1 MMDASTS
8 CEQDD
13 TLTLDPAPTNL
24 TTFKVTLTGIRED
37 IPVEVSRHAFARLFK
52 VEPQQIDTFF
62 KSLPRVLKK
71 KIQADQASR
80 YKAAIENAGGICR
93 IEEDGPHIAA
103 AIQAPPPTLKDVK
116 PPVAFMPPASA
127 QNAHPHSS
135 NIRQRDVKP
144 PGPMAG
150 VARKIVWEVRNF
162 LLLDIPKR
170 SIALHFKLPSP
181 SARAKVGSGS
191 SAELYESDNDPLE
204 FLKLLHAR
212 IKFLNFAKLA
222 TSARLRANHDLLKK
236 FYPVAIPL
244 LVELA
249 KADGIPESEDRRQAL
264 MVTNDI
270 ASILVISYAFV
281 FANYYEGSKYHYA
294 RHRKQVPE
302 LASCIF
308 ELLLLKQRA
317 RALRYQMLEP
327 NDWSMANTVFYVMRA
342 YEDARQA
349 MPTLA
354 SELKMDT
361 LRGKK
366 SLTDQFIL
374 LQIEAWFDLLRLPT
388 HLQWV
393 IGSYVLKV
401 ENAVHLR
408 EDTGALN
415 TNEMLVYCYGKQAAE
430 TQRLDT
436 PAGPAL
442 VLNLHHLIEAI
453 HEDCQAKGTTN
464 TRDASHAMPRF
475 AHFET
480 ADHFV
485 IRNQL
490 LSRLKPKEDST
501 VSSGEQ
507 QVDELRIFAGFS
519 AVFALLRHQKSEF
532 GSEERLEDRL
542 SKRSAAFAVDGREIR
557 KSLWSFSFQSE
568 NMTRFTTTESKDT
581 NAMGIGMLLAYGV
594 ADEVNRPRLAVVSR
608 ISRPYG
614 RVLELDMRFV
624 ASFCEPVVL
633 DFNTVKV
640 PGLMLYDPRGGG
652 HWALAFP
659 PRDVLMRIDKV
670 EIHRNKKV
678 ISVELTRILDA
689 SSDFYLLETTLTS
702 SQLGFYSAPQ
712 YPVAAVRQTPLRIF

>member
-1 MMDASTS
+1 M
-8 CEQDD
+8 
-13 TLTLDPAPTNL
+13 
-24 TTFKVTLTGIRED
+24 KR
-37 IPVEVSRHAFARLFK
+37 
-52 VEPQQIDTFF
+52 
-62 KSLPRVLKK
+62 
-71 KIQADQASR
+71 KIQAGQAAR

-93 IEEDGPHIAA
+93 IEEDGLHVAA
-103 AIQAPPPTLKDVK
+103 AIQAPPPKLIDVK
-116 PPVAFMPPASA
+116 PPVAFMLPASA
-127 QNAHPHSS
+127 QNVHPHSP

-144 PGPMAG
+144 QGPMAG

-162 LLLDIPKR
+162 LLLDMPKR

-181 SARAKVGSGS
+181 SARTKVGSGS

-212 IKFLNFAKLA
+212 IKFLNFATLA
-222 TSARLRANHDLLKK
+222 TGARLRANRDLLKK

-264 MVTNDI
+264 MLTNDI

-302 LASCIF
+302 LASCMF

-317 RALRYQMLEP
+317 RALRYQLLEP

-342 YEDARQA
+342 YEDVQQA

-354 SELKMDT
+354 SELKMDI
-361 LRGKK
+361 LRDKK

-374 LQIEAWFDLLRLPT
+374 LQIQAWFDLLRLPT

-401 ENAVHLR
+401 ENAAHLR

-415 TNEMLVYCYGKQAAE
+415 ANEMLVYCYGKQATE
-430 TQRLDT
+430 TRRLDT

-442 VLNLHHLIEAI
+442 VLNLHHLVEAI
-453 HEDCQAKGTTN
+453 HEDCQARGTTN

-490 LSRLKPKEDST
+490 LSRLMPQEDSA

-507 QVDELRIFAGFS
+507 QVNDLRIFAGFS

-542 SKRSAAFAVDGREIR
+542 SKRSAALAVDGREIR

-614 RVLELDMRFV
+614 KVLELDMRFV
-624 ASFCEPVVL
+624 ANFCEPVVV

-659 PRDVLMRIDKV
+659 PRDVLMGIDKV
-670 EIHRNKKV
+670 KIHRNKKV
-678 ISVELTRILDA
+678 ISVELTRVLDA

>member
-1 MMDASTS
+1 MVNTSIS
-8 CEQDD
+8 CEQAD
-13 TLTLDPAPTNL
+13 TLTLDPAHTHS

-37 IPVEVSRHAFARLFK
+37 IPVEVSRLAFARLFK
-52 VEPQQIDTFF
+52 VEPQQIDTLF
-62 KSLPRVLKK
+62 KSLPQVLKK
-71 KIQADQASR
+71 KIQADQACR

-93 IEEDGPHIAA
+93 IEEDEPLVAA
-103 AIQAPPPTLKDVK
+103 VIQASPPTLKDVK

-127 QNAHPHSS
+127 QNAHPHSP
-135 NIRQRDVKP
+135 NIRPRNVKP

-170 SIALHFKLPSP
+170 SIALHFKLPS
-181 SARAKVGSGS
+181 SSSRAKVGSGS
-191 SAELYESDNDPLE
+191 SAELYESADDSLE

-222 TSARLRANHDLLKK
+222 TSARLRANRDLLKK

-264 MVTNDI
+264 MMTNDI
-270 ASILVISYAFV
+270 ASILVISYALV

-317 RALRYQMLEP
+317 RALRYQLLEP

-342 YEDARQA
+342 YEDVQRA
-349 MPTLA
+349 MPTIA

-361 LRGKK
+361 QRAEK

-374 LQIEAWFDLLRLPT
+374 LQIQAWFDLLKLPT
-388 HLQWV
+388 CLQWV

-408 EDTGALN
+408 EDTGDLN
-415 TNEMLVYCYGKQAAE
+415 TNEMLVYCYGKKAAE
-430 TQRLDT
+430 IQRLDT
-436 PAGPAL
+436 PAGPTL
-442 VLNLHHLIEAI
+442 VLNLHHLVEAI
-453 HEDCQAKGTTN
+453 REDCQARGTTN

-490 LSRLKPKEDST
+490 LSRLMPKEGST

-507 QVDELRIFAGFS
+507 QVDGLRIFAGFA

-542 SKRSAAFAVDGREIR
+542 SNRSAAFAVDGREIR

-659 PRDVLMRIDKV
+659 PRDVLIGIDKV

-702 SQLGFYSAPQ
+702 PQLGFYSVPQ
-712 YPVAAVRQTPLRIF
+712 YPVAAARQTPLRIF

>member
-1 MMDASTS
+1 MTF
-8 CEQDD
+8 
-13 TLTLDPAPTNL
+13 DPELENL
-24 TTFKVTLTGIRED
+24 TTFKVTLTGIRGD
-37 IPVEVSRHAFARLFK
+37 IPVEKARDALAKLFK
-52 VEPQQIDTFF
+52 VTPQQVDTLF
-62 KSLPRVLKK
+62 KTLPRVIKK

-93 IEEDGPHIAA
+93 MEEEGPNVAA
-103 AIQAPPPTLKDVK
+103 VIQAPSLMRADVK
-116 PPVAFMPPASA
+116 PPVASALPGSAPITQSHSPATHQS
-127 QNAHPHSS
+127 
-135 NIRQRDVKP
+135 DVTP
-144 PGPMAG
+144 QGAIAG
-150 VARKIVWEVRNF
+150 IARKIVWEVRNF
-162 LLLDIPKR
+162 LLLDIPER
-170 SIALHFKLPSP
+170 SIPLNFKLPSP
-181 SARAKVGSGS
+181 STRAKVGSGR
-191 SAELYESDNDPLE
+191 SADLYESENDPLE
-204 FLKLLHAR
+204 FLKLLHTR

-222 TSARLRANHDLLKK
+222 TGARLRANRDLLKK
-236 FYPVAIPL
+236 FYPVAIKL
-244 LVELA
+244 MVELA
-249 KADGIPESEDRRQAL
+249 RTGGIPESEDRRQAL
-264 MVTNDI
+264 MLTNDI

-281 FANYYEGSKYHYA
+281 FANYYEGSRYHYA
-294 RHRKQVPE
+294 RHRKQVLE

-317 RALRYQMLEP
+317 RALRYQPLEP
-327 NDWSMANTVFYVMRA
+327 GDWSMANTVFHVMLA
-342 YEDARQA
+342 YEDEKRP
-349 MPTLA
+349 MPTLT
-354 SELKMDT
+354 SELKMDA
-361 LRGKK
+361 LRVKK

-374 LQIEAWFDLLRLPT
+374 LQIYAWFDLLRLPT

-393 IGSYVLKV
+393 IGSYLLEV
-401 ENAVHLR
+401 ENAVHIR
-408 EDTGALN
+408 EDTGSLN

-430 TQRLDT
+430 THRLDT

-442 VLNLHHLIEAI
+442 VLNLHHLVEAI
-453 HEDCQAKGTTN
+453 REDCQARGGTN
-464 TRDASHAMPRF
+464 TPDTSHTMPRF

-490 LSRLKPKEDST
+490 LSRLTYREDTAVST
-501 VSSGEQ
+501 GEQ
-507 QVDELRIFAGFS
+507 EIDDLRLFAGFS

-581 NAMGIGMLLAYGV
+581 NAMGIGMLLAYG
-594 ADEVNRPRLAVVSR
+594 AGDEVNRPRLAVVSR

-614 RVLELDMRFV
+614 RVLELDMRFI

-640 PGLMLYDPRGGG
+640 PGLMLYDPRNGG

-659 PRDVLMRIDKV
+659 PRDVLIGVDKV
-670 EIHRNKKV
+670 EIHRNKK
-678 ISVELTRILDA
+678 IIAVELTRILDA

-702 SQLGFYSAPQ
+702 SQLGFYITPQ
-712 YPVAAVRQTPLRIF
+712 YPAATSIQTPLRIF

>member
-1 MMDASTS
+1 M
-8 CEQDD
+8 
-13 TLTLDPAPTNL
+13 TLDPAPINS

-52 VEPQQIDTFF
+52 VEPQQIDTLF

-93 IEEDGPHIAA
+93 IEEDGPLMAA
-103 AIQAPPPTLKDVK
+103 VIQAPPPTLKDVK

-127 QNAHPHSS
+127 QNTHPHSP
-135 NIRQRDVKP
+135 NIRPLDMKP

-170 SIALHFKLPSP
+170 SIALDFKLPSP
-181 SARAKVGSGS
+181 SARAKVGSRS

-249 KADGIPESEDRRQAL
+249 KADGIPESEHRRQAL

-270 ASILVISYAFV
+270 ASILVTSYAFV
-281 FANYYEGSKYHYA
+281 FANYYEGSKHHYA

-342 YEDARQA
+342 YEDAQRA

-354 SELKMDT
+354 SELNMDT

-374 LQIEAWFDLLRLPT
+374 LQIQAWFDLLRLPT

-401 ENAVHLR
+401 ENAVRLR

-430 TQRLDT
+430 TRRLDI

-442 VLNLHHLIEAI
+442 VLNLHHLVEAI
-453 HEDCQAKGTTN
+453 HEDCKARGTTN
-464 TRDASHAMPRF
+464 TRDASPAMPRF

-490 LSRLKPKEDST
+490 LSRLTPKEDSV
-501 VSSGEQ
+501 VSAAEQ
-507 QVDELRIFAGFS
+507 QVDGLRIFAGFS

-542 SKRSAAFAVDGREIR
+542 SNRSAAFAIDGREIR

-614 RVLELDMRFV
+614 KALELDMRFI
-624 ASFCEPVVL
+624 ASFCEPVIL

-640 PGLMLYDPRGGG
+640 PGLMLYDPRDGG

-659 PRDVLMRIDKV
+659 PRDVLMGIDKV

-678 ISVELTRILDA
+678 VSVELTRILDA
-689 SSDFYLLETTLTS
+689 SSDFYLFETTLTS
-702 SQLGFYSAPQ
+702 SQLGFYSVPQ
-712 YPVAAVRQTPLRIF
+712 YPVAVVRQTPLRIF